1 MPCSYL
7 EVNLT
12 GHDWF
17 QRLEWKRLFSWLQ
30 KDCQHFE
37 LHANTQCMQSP

>member
-12 GHDWF
+12 GHEEKNGKGYF
-17 QRLEWKRLFSWLQ
+17 PGYS